1 MSLMPSAG
9 RPAAFALVLLLA
21 FAAAPARAQFRT
33 APTRPAAVAVV
44 SDAAGPG
51 GLNLGKLFNA
61 QTLQFSQ
68 QAEFSTT
75 SGGYGTL
82 GLGTYTTSVQWQ
94 PSTRLAGRVDLA
106 VSKSLFSSGAL
117 GGAADESARLYL
129 RNAEI
134 AYRPTANSVLHLSIQ
149 QSPHGSY
156 ASPYG
161 YSGYGGGY
169 NSGYDAF
176 GRGGYGNRSGFNASI
191 GTSGADQLF
200 FRDGQNR

>member
-9 RPAAFALVLLLA
+9 RLAALAFFLA

-33 APTRPAAVAVV
+33 APTRPAPVAVV
-44 SDAAGPG
+44 ADAAAPG
-51 GLNLGKLFNA
+51 GLNLGRLFNA

-75 SGGYGTL
+75 TGGYGTL

-94 PSTRLAGRVDLA
+94 PSARLAGRVDVA
-106 VSKSLFSSGAL
+106 VAKSLFSSGAL
-117 GGAADESARLYL
+117 GGAADDSARLYL

-134 AYRPTANSVLHLSIQ
+134 AYRPTANSVLQLSFQ
-149 QSPHGSY
+149 QSPYGTY

-161 YSGYGGGY
+161 YGSR
-169 NSGYDAF
+169 YDAF
-176 GRGGYGNRSGFNASI
+176 GYGSRSGFNASV

-200 FRDGQNR
+200 FRDGPHR